1 MQAVRIKIDDSLKF
15 VQELLHKNEFRDFEL
30 TEQDPDFIISET
42 IPDEPKLFVVIWDK
56 HDIKAIEKI
65 SRERHKFLRGFFIK
79 DEIEAFPSQLI
90 ETLTN
95 ISTELSFIADL
106 RRKSE
111 EVKDKGEYIEI
122 GKYVKIG
129 KDSRKLEDYFSSPRF
144 TSLFIDR
151 PMLQMMSRLARILE
165 DMQPALQ
172 KLENH
177 YENPVGSIIKNSGLN
192 ATNGFDKTVVD
203 DLSRL
208 MVSQPLQ
215 IEPILLT
222 GETGVGKTLIAR
234 WIHEQAKQSGLK
246 GTFQEINS
254 SGLSQ
259 TLLESELFGH
269 VKGSFTDAKQD
280 KPGKAL
286 LALGG
291 VLFLDEIG
299 DMPLDI
305 QPRVMKFIEEKTFTP
320 EGWYGVTPF
329 YTPMLVVAATNKD
342 LGAEVA
348 GGRFRKDFYARL
360 RHRVQIPSIEERKAS
375 LNAIIDFILQ
385 NPMVSGQG
393 KIKYISRDA
402 LGKFKLI
409 KYEENFRG
417 LERIVRD
424 VAYKTRDCGLDI
436 ILPEI
441 IEMDSHGES
450 ANR

>member
-1 MQAVRIKIDDSLKF
+1 MSMQAVRIKIDDSLKF

-177 YENPVGSIIKNSGLN
+177 YENPVGPIIKNSGLN

-234 WIHEQAKQSGLK
+234 WIHEQAKDLLLM
-246 GTFQEINS
+246 
-254 SGLSQ
+254 LSRTNQ
-259 TLLESELFGH
+259 VKLCLLLE
-269 VKGSFTDAKQD
+269 GSFFLTRSVTC
-280 KPGKAL
+280 L
-286 LALGG
+286 SIFSLG
-291 VLFLDEIG
+291 L
-299 DMPLDI
+299 
-305 QPRVMKFIEEKTFTP
+305 
-320 EGWYGVTPF
+320 
-329 YTPMLVVAATNKD
+329 
-342 LGAEVA
+342 
-348 GGRFRKDFYARL
+348 
-360 RHRVQIPSIEERKAS
+360 
-375 LNAIIDFILQ
+375 
-385 NPMVSGQG
+385 
-393 KIKYISRDA
+393 
-402 LGKFKLI
+402 
-409 KYEENFRG
+409 
-417 LERIVRD
+417 
-424 VAYKTRDCGLDI
+424 
-436 ILPEI
+436 
-441 IEMDSHGES
+441 
-450 ANR
+450 